1 MRKERLMQIYAALK
15 EKGYNPVGQIVG
27 YILSEDPTYITNHAG
42 ARQMIARIDREELLK
57 DMIADY
63 LGKGMLYRRC
73 RSSAPASF
81 CLKRITGLN

>member
-1 MRKERLMQIYAALK
+1 MDLTWKNIDYIQGGHSALK

-63 LGKGMLYRRC
+63 LGK
-73 RSSAPASF
+73 
-81 CLKRITGLN
+81 

>member
-1 MRKERLMQIYAALK
+1 MQIYAALK

-63 LGKGMLYRRC
+63 LGK
-73 RSSAPASF
+73 
-81 CLKRITGLN
+81 

>member
-15 EKGYNPVGQIVG
+15 EKGYNPVG

-63 LGKGMLYRRC
+63 LGK
-73 RSSAPASF
+73 
-81 CLKRITGLN
+81 

>member
-1 MRKERLMQIYAALK
+1 MDHAMHKERLMQIYAALK

-63 LGKGMLYRRC
+63 LGK
-73 RSSAPASF
+73 
-81 CLKRITGLN
+81 

>member
-1 MRKERLMQIYAALK
+1 MDHAMRKERLMQIYATLK

-63 LGKGMLYRRC
+63 LGK
-73 RSSAPASF
+73 
-81 CLKRITGLN
+81 

>member
-1 MRKERLMQIYAALK
+1 MDHAMRNERLMQIYAALK

-63 LGKGMLYRRC
+63 LGK
-73 RSSAPASF
+73 
-81 CLKRITGLN
+81 

>member
-1 MRKERLMQIYAALK
+1 MLEVRKLYHAMRKERLMQIYAALK

-63 LGKGMLYRRC
+63 LGK
-73 RSSAPASF
+73 
-81 CLKRITGLN
+81 

>member
-1 MRKERLMQIYAALK
+1 MRKERLMQKYAALK

-63 LGKGMLYRRC
+63 LGK
-73 RSSAPASF
+73 
-81 CLKRITGLN
+81 

>member
-1 MRKERLMQIYAALK
+1 LLEVRKLGHAMRKERLMQIYAALK

-63 LGKGMLYRRC
+63 LGK
-73 RSSAPASF
+73 
-81 CLKRITGLN
+81 

>member
-1 MRKERLMQIYAALK
+1 MDHAMRKEHLMQIYAALK

-63 LGKGMLYRRC
+63 LGK
-73 RSSAPASF
+73 
-81 CLKRITGLN
+81 